1 MRITAIETFVPTQ
14 PVDNARVDIFCW
26 VLVHTDEGLVG
37 LGESTGLPGTVAAA
51 VHELVAPFVLG
62 ADPADREHLW
72 AQLWAKTEFTGMGG
86 AEVRAMAAVDIALWD
101 LEGQR
106 LGVPLYRLL
115 GGLAHDRLPLY
126 NTCLNG
132 PLLLDQDRSAAEH
145 VGDLARELLEQGFT
159 AMKIWPFDP
168 VSPRARTYPGRP
180 GGWPLGPIG
189 HRLTTPELEQGLAP
203 VQAIREA
210 VGDRMDIA
218 IEGHGRWDLTNA
230 IRIAR
235 ALEPYDVLWLED
247 IMPVDV
253 PDDLARLAAATRVP
267 LCISERLQTRWAF
280 RPILERG
287 AASFVMFDVAYTGGI
302 SEAKRIAQL
311 AETYRLPVVPHGAY
325 GSVLTMANAHI
336 FLSTPNAMIME
347 VVRSMHGS
355 AYDRWV
361 PNTLEIREGWAYP
374 PTAPGLGTAL
384 DPAIRDAEGV
394 SIRASAAA

>member
-1 MRITAIETFVPTQ
+1 MRITKIETFVPTR

-26 VLVHTDEGLVG
+26 VLVHGDEGLVG
-37 LGESTGLPGTVAAA
+37 LGESTGLPGIVAAA

-62 ADPADREHLW
+62 ADPADREYIW
-72 AQLWAKTEFTGMGG
+72 AQLWAKAEFTGMGG

-106 LGVPLYRLL
+106 LGVPLHRLL

-132 PLLLDQDRSAAEH
+132 PVCSTRTAPPQTTSATLPASAGAGLHGDE
-145 VGDLARELLEQGFT
+145 DLAVRPGL
-159 AMKIWPFDP
+159 AAR
-168 VSPRARTYPGRP
+168 PRPTPAA

-189 HRLTTPELEQGLAP
+189 HRLTRDDLERGLAP
-203 VQAIREA
+203 VRAIRDA

-218 IEGHGRWDLTNA
+218 IEGHGRWDLPAA

-267 LCISERLQTRWAF
+267 LCISEHLQTGWAF

-287 AASFVMFDVAYTGGI
+287 AASFVMFDIAYTGGI
-302 SEAKRIAQL
+302 SEAKTDRR
-311 AETYRLPVVPHGAY
+311 TWPRRTVC
-325 GSVLTMANAHI
+325 
-336 FLSTPNAMIME
+336 
-347 VVRSMHGS
+347 RSF
-355 AYDRWV
+355 R
-361 PNTLEIREGWAYP
+361 
-374 PTAPGLGTAL
+374 TARTA
-384 DPAIRDAEGV
+384 R
-394 SIRASAAA
+394 S

>member
-1 MRITAIETFVPTQ
+1 MRITKIETFVPTR

-37 LGESTGLPGTVAAA
+37 LGESSGLPGIVAAA

-72 AQLWAKTEFTGMGG
+72 AQLWAKAEFTGMGG

-106 LGVPLYRLL
+106 LGVPLHRLL

-132 PLLLDQDRSAAEH
+132 PVLLDQDRSTAEH
-145 VGDLARELLEQGFT
+145 VGELARELLEQGFT

-168 VSPRARTYPGRP
+168 VSPRARSYAGRP
-180 GGWPLGPIG
+180 AGWPLGPIG
-189 HRLTTPELEQGLAP
+189 HRLTKDDLERGLAP
-203 VQAIREA
+203 VRAIRDA

-218 IEGHGRWDLTNA
+218 IEGHGRWDLPAA

-253 PDDLARLAAATRVP
+253 PDDLARLAAAARVP

-287 AASFVMFDVAYTGGI
+287 AASYVMFDIAYTGGI
-302 SEAKRIAQL
+302 SEAKQIAHL
-311 AETYRLPVVPHGAY
+311 AETYRLPIVPHGAY
-325 GSVLTMANAHI
+325 GSVLTMANAHV
-336 FLSTPNAMIME
+336 FFSSPNAMITE

-361 PNTLEIREGWAYP
+361 PNNLDVREGWAYP
-374 PTAPGLGTAL
+374 PTAPGLGTTL
-384 DPAIRDAEGV
+384 DPAIREDESVATRL
-394 SIRASAAA
+394 SSWS